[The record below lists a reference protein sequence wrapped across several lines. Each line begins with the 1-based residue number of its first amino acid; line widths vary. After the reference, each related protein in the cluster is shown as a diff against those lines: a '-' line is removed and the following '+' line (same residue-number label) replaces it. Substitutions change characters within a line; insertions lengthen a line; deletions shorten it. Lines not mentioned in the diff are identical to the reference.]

1 MVRFLSTG
9 DVANRFNVTVNT
21 VKKWIAEGKLNAS
34 VTPGGHYRV
43 EAKEFKRFLDRYNPS
58 PAKNKMLI
66 VDDDPLHLKMVVDA
80 LSSENSYIL
89 DISTDGYDALI
100 KIGEFNPDLLIT
112 DIRMPN
118 LDGLEVIKRV
128 RHGQATKN
136 TKIIV
141 LTAYPEDL
149 GRSRRLVHKV
159 FTKPVDLNLLKEGV
173 KEVVGKGRGGE

>member
-21 VKKWIAEGKLNAS
+21 VKRWIAEGKLNAF

-43 EAKEFKRFLDRYNPS
+43 EIKEFKRFLDRYNPS
-58 PAKNKMLI
+58 SSTKKILL
-66 VDDDPLHLKMVVDA
+66 VDDDPIQLRMVEDA
-80 LSSENSYIL
+80 LSAEGDYIVES
-89 DISTDGYDALI
+89 STDGYEALI

-118 LDGLEVIKRV
+118 LNGLEVIKRV
-128 RHGQATKN
+128 RNGQATKN

-149 GRSRRLVHKV
+149 GRSKRLVQGV
-159 FTKPVDLNLLKEGV
+159 FTKPVDLNLLKERV
-173 KEVVGKGRGGE
+173 RHVLNLVLK